1 MASWEVVGGSEKGGI
16 LVRQGPELTSKQ
28 LEERLSSGAEL
39 EELELRGE
47 RLHFRKL
54 SGRGPPEGWISIKL
68 KDKVL
73 AVRKDPTPVLLAF
86 YSGGMKPA
94 QGQAHLKAFLEAAS
108 SAGFSKQIVLDHAT
122 EEPFRKCSK
131 WDEYLDELQK
141 QVETPEFHSRS
152 VVIFAHSHGCL
163 AAYGLAKRLGKRLV
177 KLYVAARRPPNLPLL
192 DEVWGVP
199 SGSAVAA
206 LSDQA
211 LLEGLLDSWRNTFLA
226 PLRGKADLP
235 PVAQK
240 VCATVREQYA
250 TPCAP
255 GGSADLAV
263 ALGSDSEAKVA
274 APIMAIACSKELE
287 KGETAA
293 KMEGWRSLAG
303 ADFEL
308 RTVIADHMDCL
319 TPDEKG
325 KTPELITLVVED
337 MKKLRSSDSG

>member
-1 MASWEVVGGSEKGGI
+1 
-16 LVRQGPELTSKQ
+16 
-28 LEERLSSGAEL
+28 
-39 EELELRGE
+39 
-47 RLHFRKL
+47 
-54 SGRGPPEGWISIKL
+54 WISIKL

-94 QGQAHLKAFLEAAS
+94 QGPSWKPLLQRAS
-108 SAGFSKQIVLDHAT
+108 PSRSSSTMRRKSRSGPCSAEFKPDACT
-122 EEPFRKCSK
+122 RKCSK

-141 QVETPEFHSRS
+141 QVEAPEFHSRS

-177 KLYVAARRPPNLPLL
+177 KLYVAARRPPNLALL
-192 DEVWGVP
+192 DEVWGVL

-235 PVAQK
+235 PVAKK

-293 KMEGWRSLAG
+293 KMEGWQSLAG

-308 RTVIADHMDCL
+308 RTVNADHMDCL
-319 TPDEKG
+319 TPDENG